1 MSTSNSPV
9 AHPSPHLA
17 PGFVLDCSV
26 ALGAFFEDE
35 QDDYSLAVWQSMKQV
50 QAEVPALWHLEM
62 GNILARALRSG
73 RISAPALQVAWD
85 QLEHVGLLTVDAGGD
100 ARFWTQRSADWGLTA
115 YDACYLDTALQHR
128 LPLATK
134 DKALADAARR
144 VGVPLYLT
152 TPARG
157 PR

>member
-1 MSTSNSPV
+1 MSAPFASSPV
-9 AHPSPHLA
+9 PPYA

-35 QDDYSLAVWQSMKQV
+35 QDAYSLAVWQTLTHV
-50 QAEVPALWHLEM
+50 QAEVPPLWHLEM
-62 GNILARALRSG
+62 GNILARALRSK
-73 RISAPALQVAWD
+73 RITEPALQEAWGR
-85 QLEHVGLLTVDAGGD
+85 LEQVGLHTCHAGGD
-100 ARFWTQRSADWGLTA
+100 ARFWAQRSADWSLTA

-134 DKALADAARR
+134 DRTLADAARR
-144 VGVPLYLT
+144 VGVPIYLN

>member
-1 MSTSNSPV
+1 LSGPFTSGPLPN
-9 AHPSPHLA
+9 LA

-35 QDDYSLAVWQSMKQV
+35 QDPYSMAVWHSLAQV
-50 QAEVPALWHLEM
+50 QAGVPALWHLEM
-62 GNILARALRSG
+62 GNILARALRAE
-73 RISAPALQVAWD
+73 RITEAALQEAWGR
-85 QLEHVGLLTVDAGGD
+85 LEQVGLRTFDPGGD
-100 ARFWTQRSADWGLTA
+100 ARFWAQRSADWKLTA
-115 YDACYLDTALQHR
+115 YDACYLDTAMQHR

>member
-1 MSTSNSPV
+1 MSTASLASLT
-9 AHPSPHLA
+9 PHLA

-35 QDDYSLAVWQSMKQV
+35 QDPYSLAVWQTLAQV

-62 GNILARALRSG
+62 GHILARALRTG
-73 RISAPALQVAWD
+73 RITETALQESWA
-85 QLEHVGLLTVDAGGD
+85 QLQEVGLHTVDARGD
-100 ARFWTQRSADWGLTA
+100 ALFWAQRSADWGLTA

-144 VGVPLYLT
+144 VGVPLYLK